1 MLGLSALTWFVII
14 VAGYALLLLIL
25 PREYMWIPFVAVVV
39 AMTVLAYH
47 IVPDETDDLYRYY
60 GMLDIMREQGK
71 AGLDYII
78 ERNWYDWQTFVT
90 MRYYFYFLSFF
101 PNNRYLAAM
110 TMFIVYALMFLVMYK
125 AAQRYQVSKGYVLL
139 GTLFFLSTYWF
150 YDTASGIRNGLA
162 FAVVIACAYYH
173 LVEKRN
179 IILCLFGYVAA
190 CLLHS
195 SPILPVALV
204 LLTLLTMKFNSKFI
218 NVVMILGLAVGG
230 AFIQF
235 IAEKSDNEF
244 ILSIAE
250 KSENN
255 TEAVRLNTSTG
266 FLVNIV
272 TLVIV
277 LLVVWYFSVYFVR
290 DKETDP
296 IYRFYRYCS
305 TTAFF
310 MIGCLFS
317 SLIFL
322 RFARWIL
329 PIMGAVL
336 FMVGMQKQAD
346 FVKKQPPNF
355 IYTGEKKMVLRVRTQ
370 GVMLL
375 VYFAYICVHF
385 WYACVGSSLIWM
397 HF

>member
-1 MLGLSALTWFVII
+1 MLGLSALTWFVIA

-25 PREYMWIPFVAVVV
+25 PREYMWIPFVAIVV
-39 AMTVLAYH
+39 AVTIIAYH
-47 IVPDETDDLYRYY
+47 IVPDETDDLFRYY
-60 GMLDIMREQGK
+60 GLIDIMRERGK
-71 AGLDYII
+71 AGLDYIVGL
-78 ERNWYDWQTFVT
+78 NWYNWKTYITF
-90 MRYYFYFLSFF
+90 RYYFYLLSFF
-101 PNNRYLAAM
+101 PNDHYVAAV
-110 TMFIVYALMFLVMYK
+110 TMFIVYGLMFLVMYK

-162 FAVVIACAYYH
+162 FAIVIACVYYH

-179 IILCLFGYVAA
+179 ITLCLLGYVAA

-204 LLTLLTMKFNSKFI
+204 LLTLVTMKFNSKFI
-218 NVVMILGLAVGG
+218 NILMVFGLAVGG
-230 AFIQF
+230 AFIQL
-235 IAEKSDNEF
+235 ISDKSHNEF
-244 ILSIAE
+244 ISSIAE
-250 KSENN
+250 KSEDHAAGSGFS
-255 TEAVRLNTSTG
+255 TNTS
-266 FLVNIV
+266 FLVNIA
-272 TLVIV
+272 TLAIV
-277 LLVVWYFSVYFVR
+277 LIVIWYFSVYFVR

-296 IYRFYRYCS
+296 FFRFYRYCS
-305 TTAFF
+305 TTSFF

-329 PIMGAVL
+329 PIMGALL
-336 FMVGMQKQAD
+336 FMVGMQKQMD
-346 FVKKQPPNF
+346 FIHKQPPNF
-355 IYTGEKKMVLRVRTQ
+355 IYTGERKMVLRVRTQ
-370 GVMLL
+370 GAMLL
-375 VYFAYICVHF
+375 IYFAYTCVHF

>member
-1 MLGLSALTWFVII
+1 MFGLSAVSCFV
-14 VAGYALLLLIL
+14 VAIGVFAFVYWVTPRKYIWAPFLLLTVLL
-25 PREYMWIPFVAVVV
+25 AVLAFHVVPNESDDLVRYYRQLDYLREYGKPYLDRCFAEGINEWD
-39 AMTVLAYH
+39 T
-47 IVPDETDDLYRYY
+47 YRVC
-60 GMLDIMREQGK
+60 G
-71 AGLDYII
+71 
-78 ERNWYDWQTFVT
+78 
-90 MRYYFYFLSFF
+90 YYFYLLSFL
-101 PNNRYLAAM
+101 PNNRYLAAV

-195 SPILPVALV
+195 SPVLPVTIV
-204 LLTLLTMKFNSKFI
+204 LITLFTMKIGSRFI
-218 NVVMILGLAVGG
+218 NIVMVLGLGIGG
-230 AFIQF
+230 VLIQSLSERTDNAFISA
-235 IAEKSDNEF
+235 IT
-244 ILSIAE
+244 E
-250 KSENN
+250 KSEDFSMGSS
-255 TEAVRLNTSTG
+255 LNTQTNY
-266 FLVNIV
+266 LVNIA
-272 TLVIV
+272 TLAVFLIVI
-277 LLVVWYFSVYFVR
+277 WYFSAYFAQ
-290 DKETDP
+290 DKEDP

-305 TTAFF
+305 NTAFF

-317 SLIFL
+317 ALIFL

-370 GVMLL
+370 GAMLL
-375 VYFAYICVHF
+375 FYFAYICVHF

>member
-39 AMTVLAYH
+39 AMTILAYH
-47 IVPDETDDLYRYY
+47 IVPGETDDLYRYY
-60 GMLDIMREQGK
+60 GMLDIMRESGK
-71 AGLDYII
+71 AGLDYIVDL
-78 ERNWYDWQTFVT
+78 NWYDWQTFIT
-90 MRYYFYFLSFF
+90 MRYYFYLISFF
-101 PNNRYLAAM
+101 PNDHYLAAV
-110 TMFIVYALMFLVMYK
+110 TIFIVYGLMFLVMYK
-125 AAQRYQVSKGYVLL
+125 AAHRYQVGKGYALL
-139 GTLFFLSTYWF
+139 GTLFFIATYWF

-162 FAVVIACAYYH
+162 FAIVIACSYYH

-218 NVVMILGLAVGG
+218 NVVMIMGLAVGG

-235 IAEKSDNEF
+235 LSGKSNNDF
-244 ILSIAE
+244 ISSIAE
-250 KSENN
+250 QSVSHS
-255 TEAVRLNTSTG
+255 ADMSLNTDTS

-277 LLVVWYFSVYFVR
+277 LIVIWYFSVYFAQ
-290 DKETDP
+290 DKEDP

-370 GVMLL
+370 GAMLL
-375 VYFAYICVHF
+375 VYLAYTCVHF

>member
-1 MLGLSALTWFVII
+1 MFGLSAVSCFV
-14 VAGYALLLLIL
+14 VAIGVFAFVYWVTPRKYIWTPFLLLTVLL
-25 PREYMWIPFVAVVV
+25 AVLAFHVVPNESDDLVRYYRQLDYLREYGKPYLDRCFAEGINEWD
-39 AMTVLAYH
+39 T
-47 IVPDETDDLYRYY
+47 YRVC
-60 GMLDIMREQGK
+60 G
-71 AGLDYII
+71 
-78 ERNWYDWQTFVT
+78 
-90 MRYYFYFLSFF
+90 YYFYLLSFF
-101 PNNRYLAAM
+101 PNNRYLAAV
-110 TMFIVYALMFLVMYK
+110 TIFIVYALMFLVMYK

-195 SPILPVALV
+195 SPVLPVTIV
-204 LLTLLTMKFNSKFI
+204 LITLFTMKIGSKFI
-218 NVVMILGLAVGG
+218 NIVMVLGLGIGG
-230 AFIQF
+230 VLIQSLSERTDNTFISA
-235 IAEKSDNEF
+235 IT
-244 ILSIAE
+244 E
-250 KSENN
+250 KSEDFSMGSS
-255 TEAVRLNTSTG
+255 LNTQTNY
-266 FLVNIV
+266 LVNIA
-272 TLVIV
+272 TLAVFLI
-277 LLVVWYFSVYFVR
+277 LIWYFSAYFAQ
-290 DKETDP
+290 DKEDP

-305 TTAFF
+305 NTAFF

-317 SLIFL
+317 ALIFL

-385 WYACVGSSLIWM
+385 LYACVGSSLIWM

>member
-277 LLVVWYFSVYFVR
+277 LLVIWYFSVYFVR

-329 PIMGAVL
+329 PRCRC
-336 FMVGMQKQAD
+336 
-346 FVKKQPPNF
+346 P
-355 IYTGEKKMVLRVRTQ
+355 
-370 GVMLL
+370 
-375 VYFAYICVHF
+375 
-385 WYACVGSSLIWM
+385 
-397 HF
+397 

>member
-25 PREYMWIPFVAVVV
+25 PREYMWIPFVVVVV
-39 AMTVLAYH
+39 AMTILAYH

-71 AGLDYII
+71 AGLDYIVNL
-78 ERNWYDWQTFVT
+78 NWYNWKTYITF
-90 MRYYFYFLSFF
+90 RYYFYFLSFF
-101 PNNRYLAAM
+101 PNNRYVAAV

-179 IILCLFGYVAA
+179 IILCFFGYVAA

-218 NVVMILGLAVGG
+218 NIVMILGLAVGG

-235 IAEKSDNEF
+235 LSGKSNNEF
-244 ILSIAE
+244 ISSIAE
-250 KSENN
+250 KSESHIAD
-255 TEAVRLNTSTG
+255 TGLNTNTS
-266 FLVNIV
+266 FLVNVV

-277 LLVVWYFSVYFVR
+277 LLVIWYFSVYFVR

-370 GVMLL
+370 GAMLL
-375 VYFAYICVHF
+375 FYLAYICVHF
-385 WYACVGSSLIWM
+385 LYACVGSSLIWM